1 MGKRVKGICSLGSK
15 FSLDAKDS
23 ITALTYKIHRIHKLG
38 VIFLGGRVPRLL
50 YTAENNEGSS
60 FESLNLN
67 YIQSSVFIV
76 LFPLTYGIA
85 GL

>member
-1 MGKRVKGICSLGSK
+1 MKGICSLGSRC
-15 FSLDAKDS
+15 SLAAKDS
-23 ITALTYKIHRIHKLG
+23 ITALTYKIHRIQRLG
-38 VIFLGGRVPRLL
+38 VIFFGGRGPRFL
-50 YTAENNEGSS
+50 YTAENNEGNS

-76 LFPLTYGIA
+76 LFPLTYDIA